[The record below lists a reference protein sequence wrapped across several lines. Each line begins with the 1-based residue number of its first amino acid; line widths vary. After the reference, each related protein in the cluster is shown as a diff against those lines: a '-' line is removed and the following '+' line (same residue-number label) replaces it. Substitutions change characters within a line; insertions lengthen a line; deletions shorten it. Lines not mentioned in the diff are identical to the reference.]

1 MATSDSNTRCPGLL
15 SRSSALVGLA
25 DLVQVG
31 SRGSLLLLLVENKA
45 VSANQVCAVPAVTVL
60 PIVLPWFLAD
70 RAGMDMA
77 HSKIFSGLV

>member
-45 VSANQVCAVPAVTVL
+45 VSANQVSAVPAVTVL